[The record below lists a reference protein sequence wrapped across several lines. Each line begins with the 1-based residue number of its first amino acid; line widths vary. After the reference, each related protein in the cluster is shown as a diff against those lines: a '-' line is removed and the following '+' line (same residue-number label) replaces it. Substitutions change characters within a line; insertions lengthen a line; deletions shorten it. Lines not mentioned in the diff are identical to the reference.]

1 MVVSAEFSAAHG
13 EKEEE
18 EKINPQQLAPLF
30 LVSVLALQ
38 CETYENAAA
47 AVAEAQ

>member
-18 EKINPQQLAPLF
+18 EEKINPQQLAPLF
-30 LVSVLALQ
+30 FVSVVALQ
-38 CETYENAAA
+38 CETYGNAA